1 MRELSAIRNSRA
13 KLRRSQKIRRSL
25 ALLNQ
30 YGVDRAQILE
40 LRQPY
45 LLKTRD
51 LLSQAAEIFPYLN
64 PFDGLCES
72 PWVTH
77 SAPFTGYS
85 WAFNWHRT
93 SNPRNPVL
101 ERYLDTST
109 GRIGSSIETKVSG
122 AGDDDELVAEYYAGL
137 NVWHTPQMT
146 GPLEVYLTFEFTTS
160 NYSGKVSDEFGF
172 SDVTHS
178 QWATARMLASDS
190 QDPIQTEA
198 QESVIYGFTDF
209 LWGEDDS
216 WSRQVANP
224 RDLHSYYF
232 KTAATF
238 QQGSSVLL
246 EAGIRQMTWFQTN
259 DESIS
264 TAADLDLR
272 LDQIKVRSCRAEM
285 IL

>member
-1 MRELSAIRNSRA
+1 MPSDKFAHKLDIRLGPSGAGDASTRRATNRLVKLDKESARAKGAISRQLKTFTVEYRKQLTKLIGPRGMRELSAIRNSRA

-64 PFDGLCES
+64 PFDGPCES

-160 NYSGKVSDEFGF
+160 NYSGKVTDEFGF
-172 SDVTHS
+172 SDVTHN
-178 QWATARMLASDS
+178 Q
-190 QDPIQTEA
+190 
-198 QESVIYGFTDF
+198 
-209 LWGEDDS
+209 
-216 WSRQVANP
+216 
-224 RDLHSYYF
+224 
-232 KTAATF
+232 
-238 QQGSSVLL
+238 
-246 EAGIRQMTWFQTN
+246 
-259 DESIS
+259 
-264 TAADLDLR
+264 
-272 LDQIKVRSCRAEM
+272 
-285 IL
+285 